1 MKLTSKTAI
10 ILCALC
16 LSAPLREAS
25 AAQYSKLAI
34 VTTAKQAG
42 KWELV
47 KSWIE
52 QAGLTDEWQAAAYF
66 SDDYP
71 LFADITNRVVSS
83 GVATKAEI
91 DAFLA
96 AARDN
101 SPDALVANAYAEDM
115 KTENGRAKWH
125 GGKPSY
131 AYSTNETERAIYR
144 IETYPDGFTFSARAS
159 RPFFTPEEQAERARN
174 LLNAAERRAKFYEG
188 LLLRRAELAAQCA
201 AYEAA
206 PAASN
211 RTEYARWIINLQ
223 QTERSIAIYER
234 SVTNQTTVVVTPE
247 TSRSE

>member
-47 KSWIE
+47 KSWINE
-52 QAGLTDEWQAAAYF
+52 AGLTDEWQAAAYF

-71 LFADITNRVVSS
+71 LFADITNRVVTS

-96 AARDN
+96 AARDL
-101 SPDALVANAYAEDM
+101 SPDALVRNAYAEDM
-115 KTENGRAKWH
+115 KTEGGRAKWH

-131 AYSTNETERAIYR
+131 TYSTNETERAIYR
-144 IETYPDGFTFSARAS
+144 IETYPDGYTFSEETS
-159 RPFFTPEEQAERARN
+159 RKYLTPEEQAERAKNKLR
-174 LLNAAERRAKFYEG
+174 AAERKAKLYEELLNRRAK
-188 LLLRRAELAAQCA
+188 LAAQCA

-211 RTEYARWIINLQ
+211 RTVYAKWVIALQ

-247 TSRSE
+247 GR

>member
-47 KSWIE
+47 KSWINE
-52 QAGLTDEWQAAAYF
+52 AGLADEWQAAAYF

-71 LFADITNRVVSS
+71 LFADITNRVVTS

-101 SPDALVANAYAEDM
+101 SPDALVRNAYAEDM
-115 KTENGRAKWH
+115 KRESGRAKWH
-125 GGKPSY
+125 GGKPAY

-144 IETYPDGFTFSARAS
+144 IETYPDGYTFSEKTS
-159 RPFFTPEEQAERARN
+159 RKYLTPERK
-174 LLNAAERRAKFYEG
+174 AKFYEE
-188 LLLRRAELAAQCA
+188 LLNRRAKLAAQCA
-201 AYEAA
+201 AYEAS
-206 PAASN
+206 PVQSN
-211 RTEYARWIINLQ
+211 RTDYAKWVIALQ

-234 SVTNQTTVVVTPE
+234 SVTNETTVVVTPE
-247 TSRSE
+247 GR

>member
-47 KSWIE
+47 KSWINE
-52 QAGLTDEWQAAAYF
+52 AGLTDEWQAAAYF

-71 LFADITNRVVSS
+71 LFADITNRIVSS

-96 AARDN
+96 AARDL

-115 KTENGRAKWH
+115 KTESGRAKWH
-125 GGKPSY
+125 GGKPAY
-131 AYSTNETERAIYR
+131 TYSTNVTERAIYR
-144 IETYPDGFTFSARAS
+144 IETYPDGYTFSAKSS
-159 RPFFTPEEQAERARN
+159 RRYLTPEEQAERARN
-174 LLNAAERRAKFYEG
+174 KLNAASRKAAFYEG
-188 LLLRRAELAAQCA
+188 LKSRRALLVAKCA

-211 RTEYARWIINLQ
+211 RMEYARWLINLQ

-234 SVTNQTTVVVTPE
+234 SVTNETTVVVTPE
-247 TSRSE
+247 GR

>member
-16 LSAPLREAS
+16 LSAPLHEAS
-25 AAQYSKLAI
+25 AVQYSKLAI

-52 QAGLTDEWQAAAYF
+52 HEGLTDEWQAAAYF

-83 GVATKAEI
+83 GVATKAEV

-101 SPDALVANAYAEDM
+101 SPDALVANAYAKDM
-115 KTENGRAKWH
+115 KTEKGRARWH
-125 GGKPSY
+125 GGRPSY
-131 AYSTNETERAIYR
+131 AYSTNKTERAIYR
-144 IETYPDGFTFSARAS
+144 IETYPDGYTFSEKAS
-159 RPFFTPEEQAERARN
+159 RKYLTPEEQAERARN
-174 LLNAAERRAKFYEG
+174 KLKAADRRAKFYEG
-188 LLLRRAELAAQCA
+188 LKQRRALLAAKCA

-206 PAASN
+206 PVQSN
-211 RTEYARWIINLQ
+211 RTDYAKWVIALQ
-223 QTERSIAIYER
+223 QTERSIAIFER
-234 SVTNQTTVVVTPE
+234 SVTNETTVVVTPE
-247 TSRSE
+247 KMQQ